1 MVRTQLYLP
10 EKAYKYLK
18 ESAKKQNISFAGYV
32 RILIEKDEISKKK
45 KMTIQ
50 ERFPFI
56 GMFKWGKNAADND
69 KIDEFLM
76 DEAYGK

>member
-10 EKAYKYLK
+10 E
-18 ESAKKQNISFAGYV
+18 ESYERVKKTAEKQNMSFAAYM
-32 RILIEKDEISKKK
+32 RILVDKDELSKKK

-50 ERFPFI
+50 EKYPFI

-69 KIDEFLM
+69 KIDEFLL
-76 DEAYGK
+76 DEYER